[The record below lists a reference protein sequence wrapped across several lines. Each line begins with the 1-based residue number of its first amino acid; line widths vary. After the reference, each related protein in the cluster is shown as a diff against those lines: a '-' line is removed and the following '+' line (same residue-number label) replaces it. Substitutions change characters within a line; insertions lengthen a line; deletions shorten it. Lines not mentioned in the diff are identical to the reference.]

1 MARIP
6 YVQPAF
12 KGGSCSVVRG
22 ERPKRTNCVVRSA
35 PAVRIALLL
44 GLLAPA
50 ALTFFPAVATAKPGF
65 YVRHAHEEITLPG
78 GQAGEGWSVFILARH
93 QATVIVENAPGTEG
107 VTYELPAMLKGNRLE
122 IHYGGVIDVSVQFHR
137 RNRRLIPP
145 LPHERCSGR
154 QPEILSG
161 TFVGTIEF
169 HGELGYADLD
179 ESSHKGTLERSVRQV
194 CRRRH
199 RAKAAVYVE
208 APVEQLVAERK
219 EGDGETFFAAI
230 SNFPTLI
237 PHPRW
242 SFEATRSEEK
252 GQVTITRKVG
262 LELEAGATFI
272 SGEGTPPSATIEP
285 PTPFSGSAEYRGGP
299 GPRSWTGSLD
309 VGFPGLPPTALTGH
323 GFTTHFCIGEGRS
336 AKPCERSPLAEGL
349 L

>member
-1 MARIP
+1 
-6 YVQPAF
+6 VHD
-12 KGGSCSVVRG
+12 GG
-22 ERPKRTNCVVRSA
+22 PKRTNGVVLRAPSA
-35 PAVRIALLL
+35 RFALLL
-44 GLLAPA
+44 SLLALA
-50 ALTFFPAVATAKPGF
+50 ALASFPAVACAKPGF

-78 GQAGEGWSVFILARH
+78 QAGEGWSVFILATHR
-93 QATVIVENAPGTEG
+93 ATVIVEDAPGTEG
-107 VTYELPAMLKGNRLE
+107 VTYELPATLKGNRLE
-122 IHYGGVIDVSVQFHR
+122 IHYGGVIDVSVWFHR
-137 RNRRLIPP
+137 RTRRLVPV

-161 TFVGTIEF
+161 TFVGKIEF

-208 APVEQLVAERK
+208 APVEQLVAERRD
-219 EGDGETFFAAI
+219 GDSETFFAAI

-242 SFEATRSEEK
+242 SFEAARSEEK
-252 GQVTITRKVG
+252 GQVKITRQVG
-262 LELEAGATFI
+262 LELEAGATFT
-272 SGEGTPPSATIEP
+272 SEAGVPPSATVEP

-299 GPRSWTGSLD
+299 GPITWTGSLG
-309 VGFPGLPPTALTGH
+309 VTFPGLAPTALTDQ
-323 GFTTHFCIGEGRS
+323 GFTTHFCVGEGRS
-336 AKPCERSPLAEGL
+336 SKPCERSPLAVGL